1 MKKINNKIKII
12 NEIKKVR
19 SHNNV
24 NWMNLMKIAFKYAP
38 QEAKKC
44 LKQIDKKDKKINNLI
59 KKLIK

>member
-19 SHNNV
+19 GHNNV

-44 LKQIDKKDKKINNLI
+44 LKQIDKKI
-59 KKLIK
+59 KKNK